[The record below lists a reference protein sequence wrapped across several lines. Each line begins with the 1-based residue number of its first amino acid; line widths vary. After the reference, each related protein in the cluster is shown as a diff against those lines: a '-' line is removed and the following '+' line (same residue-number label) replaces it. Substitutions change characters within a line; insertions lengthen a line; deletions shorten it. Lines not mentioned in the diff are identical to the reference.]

1 MRPTK
6 VRYATIDDMVK
17 LAVAL
22 RKDLQ
27 PGDDV
32 EIILKKDQRTGTTTR
47 GIIDRLLT
55 SKPKH
60 TRGIKVRL
68 VDGQVGRVDRKVK

>member
-1 MRPTK
+1 MKPST

-22 RKDLQ
+22 RKDLK
-27 PGDDV
+27 PGDEV
-32 EIILKKDQRTGTTTR
+32 EIILKKDQRTGTLTR
-47 GIIDRLLT
+47 GIVDRLLT

-68 VDGQVGRVDRKVK
+68 QDGQVGRVDRKV

>member
-1 MRPTK
+1 MKNDTI
-6 VRYATIDDMVK
+6 RYATIDDMVK

-22 RKDLQ
+22 RKDLK
-27 PGDDV
+27 PGDEV
-32 EIILKKDQRTGTTTR
+32 EIILKKHQRTGILTR

-68 VDGQVGRVDRKVK
+68 TDGQVGRVDTKIS